1 MCNLWSAYHC
11 PLRADSARQE
21 DHYWDYSTTN
31 WWPGDYSASST
42 TDIDRP
48 VERIAAGE
56 RKKEVELGS
65 VLVCKHL
72 FPRSIRLLIQRMILI
87 QLPISLMKRIRL
99 EIGIRIR
106 YLGLMRM
113 SYFGLLRVR
122 NPLFRDKLDMLVRPR
137 LLRMMPVQCMIHRI
151 LFILFS
157 VRCSS
162 ANERN
167 RWFQSSFIR
176 FGCFWK
182 SCFCEWLNWDYSK
195 ISHMEGNGIF
205 EKRGWEPSK
214 D

>member
-42 TDIDRP
+42 TDIDWP

-87 QLPISLMKRIRL
+87 QLLLPISLMKWIRL

-122 NPLFRDKLDMLVRPR
+122 NPLFRDKLDMLVRSR
-137 LLRMMPVQCMIHRI
+137 LQGKMTLQPIQFRLRRKEQP
-151 LFILFS
+151 
-157 VRCSS
+157 
-162 ANERN
+162 
-167 RWFQSSFIR
+167 
-176 FGCFWK
+176 
-182 SCFCEWLNWDYSK
+182 
-195 ISHMEGNGIF
+195 
-205 EKRGWEPSK
+205 
-214 D
+214 